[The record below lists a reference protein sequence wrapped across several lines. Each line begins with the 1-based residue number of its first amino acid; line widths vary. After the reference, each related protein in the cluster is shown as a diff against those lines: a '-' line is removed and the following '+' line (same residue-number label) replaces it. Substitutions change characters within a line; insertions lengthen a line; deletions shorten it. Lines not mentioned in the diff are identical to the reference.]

1 MHDPFPDEI
10 DEKQWEIARRRADV
24 IRKFLKRRERGAV
37 TGDIAVLA
45 NDLDVSVATA
55 YRLIKV
61 FHAGGTVTALVN
73 RKRGRPDGHRTLD
86 ERREAIIRS
95 AIDKFFLKMTRPRFS
110 RLVREIQVNCIAAGL
125 KPPHRRT
132 IKARLE
138 DIALAKRA
146 VRRGERKMVA
156 ATKATPGELRASR
169 PLDIVQIDHT
179 KADIFVV
186 DEETRLPI
194 GRPWLTLA
202 VDVCSRMVTGFYL
215 TMEAPS
221 RLSTSLCLLHS
232 VFDKSAW
239 LRERQ
244 INEQW
249 PVAGLPEMLKVDN
262 GADFRSRAFKRG
274 CDDAGISIDWRPP
287 RQPHFGGHI
296 ERLIGA
302 QMGAL
307 HLLPGTTFSNANEL
321 GEYDSK
327 RHAALTMRELER
339 YIALEIV
346 GAYHHSIHASLRRPP
361 IAVWREREG
370 EIPLR
375 LPVDRMRFWL
385 TFLPEEERT
394 LRPTGIHLFG
404 LRYWSPALSA
414 DLGRSGHRLLVKY
427 DPRDLARVYV
437 RRPSGTYVEARY
449 ADVTLPSVTLREVL
463 AARRALLAKGRQEV
477 DVRAIM
483 RTAMAQ
489 RELID
494 AATKK
499 TGTARRRK
507 SGKAK
512 SPVEKAGLGSLRGV
526 DSSKPVPFVEDTD

>member
-10 DEKQWEIARRRADV
+10 DKKQWEIARHRTDV
-24 IRKFLKRRERGAV
+24 IRRFLKRRERGAV
-37 TGDIAVLA
+37 TGDIAALA
-45 NDLDVSVATA
+45 NELDLSVATA
-55 YRLIKV
+55 YRLIKL

-110 RLVREIQVNCIAAGL
+110 RLVREIQVNCVAAGL

-138 DIALAKRA
+138 DIDLAKRA
-146 VRRGERKMVA
+146 VRRGERKIVA

-249 PVAGLPEMLKVDN
+249 PVAGLPEMLKADN

-274 CDDAGISIDWRPP
+274 CDDAGISIEWRPP

-296 ERLIGA
+296 ERLIGT

-307 HLLPGTTFSNANEL
+307 HLLPGTTFSNADEL

-346 GAYHHSIHASLRRPP
+346 GAYHHSIHSSLGRPP
-361 IAVWREREG
+361 IAIWREREG

-404 LRYWSPALSA
+404 LRYWSPALSG
-414 DLGRSGHRLLVKY
+414 DLGRSGRRLLVKY

-463 AARRALLAKGRQEV
+463 TARRALLAKGRREV
-477 DVRAIM
+477 DMRAIM
-483 RTAMAQ
+483 RTAVAQ
-489 RELID
+489 REIID

-499 TGTARRRK
+499 AAIARRRRT
-507 SGKAK
+507 GIAK